1 MKDTVKRV
9 RRITEYAETAL
20 RTETINLKLLPTDA
34 AALWDARNKRSVVV
48 CIDDA
53 ENTGAHLSTMHTGP
67 VTASHPQDPGLKS
80 VIQPPQAESDPTVQ
94 MVADWQLKLERWRII
109 HHGAA
114 SKAINQMFRSHEG
127 RSAFRIEADDFDEI
141 LAETWAAIWTWLM
154 EGEVR
159 TNPTPPRRPNGT
171 SITKGKRLED
181 VLPRHLE
188 AWICKIAKSRADELA
203 RKRCSRN
210 QQEEL
215 RRRLLREEPNGTA
228 TFPQRIHIDAK
239 KNANSMQ
246 ASYDGPASR
255 DRESFEGDNH
265 AAWEGEPSCDPRTAM
280 SLRPGPGLIMGLVK
294 GAWEGLSADSVMD
307 EDSGSVLDA
316 NRKKHGANNPITHN
330 ELFTAVQ
337 ESWKFNWDGSM
348 PVTQVSKKR
357 WEDLMEHQPITV
369 FADDKTYRYDHP
381 FKPEKDLTVY
391 AIFQMD

>member
-1 MKDTVKRV
+1 MQYPSLSQTGAANRLGKGEIVSKQNQATRV
-9 RRITEYAETAL
+9 RQICKYAESSL

-203 RKRCSRN
+203 RKRCPRSQN
-210 QQEEL
+210 EENEEKRL
-215 RRRLLREEPNGTA
+215 RLLGEEPNGTP
-228 TFPQRIHIDAK
+228 TFPQSIPT
-239 KNANSMQ
+239 S
-246 ASYDGPASR
+246 ASQHPA
-255 DRESFEGDNH
+255 
-265 AAWEGEPSCDPRTAM
+265 WQGEAPCDPRTAM

-348 PVTQVSKKR
+348 PVTQVSQKR

-381 FKPEKDLTVY
+381 FKPENHPNNKK
-391 AIFQMD
+391 